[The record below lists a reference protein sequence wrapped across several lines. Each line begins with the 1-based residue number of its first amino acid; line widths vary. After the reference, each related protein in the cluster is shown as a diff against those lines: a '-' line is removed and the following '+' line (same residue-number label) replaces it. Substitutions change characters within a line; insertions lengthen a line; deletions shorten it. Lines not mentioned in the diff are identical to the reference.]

1 MYEERF
7 FHHFLSQPQVFV
19 TIIVCSGDLGVAG
32 TWAAVRGRLTEARG
46 GCKSLVIQAVCIL
59 PLAFR
64 RHSLGRGVHD
74 RDAATARTP
83 RSRGAL
89 PYLVRGAG
97 AAQAERRRAVL
108 ALVDGAV
115 WGGERGG
122 RLSCTMAFLALAF
135 LRRHNAAIC
144 VRRMV
149 GLIM

>member
-64 RHSLGRGVHD
+64 RHSLGEACMTGTPQRRGLH
-74 RDAATARTP
+74 AAAAHFHTWCVGQALLRP
-83 RSRGAL
+83 NEGAPCSRSWM
-89 PYLVRGAG
+89 
-97 AAQAERRRAVL
+97 VL
-108 ALVDGAV
+108 C
-115 WGGERGG
+115 GEGRGG
-122 RLSCTMAFLALAF
+122 GGACRALWHSWHWLSCAGTMRLFV
-135 LRRHNAAIC
+135 C
-144 VRRMV
+144 DEWSV
-149 GLIM
+149 

>member
-64 RHSLGRGVHD
+64 RHSLGEACMT
-74 RDAATARTP
+74 DAATARTP

-122 RLSCTMAFLALAF
+122 GRLSCPMAFLALAF

-149 GLIM
+149 GLIL